1 MTQHTIAPTLD
12 PVAVPAGQGEA
23 LWWLG
28 MLAEVKA
35 TAEDTGGLLSIMEI
49 TCAPGMEAPLHVHH
63 NEDEAFWITDGDV
76 TFYVGDEVIEAQ
88 AGDYLFGPREIPHRY
103 TVGNSGCRMLF
114 IVTPGGFERMVRE
127 MSVPAESRTLPPP
140 PEEEPDWGRIAAI
153 AKAHG
158 NELLA

>member
-103 TVGNSGCRMLF
+103 TVGNS
-114 IVTPGGFERMVRE
+114 
-127 MSVPAESRTLPPP
+127 
-140 PEEEPDWGRIAAI
+140 
-153 AKAHG
+153 
-158 NELLA
+158 